1 MFISTRYKRSFMPN
15 LLKKSLTISTLHPK
29 QSSKQAKAVHAEVG
43 HPSPVLFF
51 CVFGIGNIKYE
62 IVIIIAT
69 NETTLRMETFFL
81 FSSSQFFPTTCGI
94 RGDGKGWGQ
103 RGMIGPKFCR
113 NWAKLLK
120 KAYLSTY
127 RWPVYYPIFDLFWG
141 ATGAGLL

>member
-1 MFISTRYKRSFMPN
+1 MHISTKYKDSFMPN
-15 LLKKSLTISTLHPK
+15 LLKKSLTVSTLHPK

-81 FSSSQFFPTTCGI
+81 FSSS
-94 RGDGKGWGQ
+94 
-103 RGMIGPKFCR
+103 
-113 NWAKLLK
+113 
-120 KAYLSTY
+120 
-127 RWPVYYPIFDLFWG
+127 
-141 ATGAGLL
+141 